1 MYKRE
6 SGWSGFWCG
15 LFVAAGLTALGW
27 FIMTTALSVK
37 KLDRTVS
44 VKGLSERLVKA
55 DVAIYPI
62 ELVVAD
68 NNPINLSKKLKYGKD
83 AVDKF
88 LKSEGFDDSEIFVSS
103 PQITDNFA
111 NGYNSNARFRY
122 TGKLI
127 VTLYTHKVD
136 SVVALDR
143 KLFKLS
149 EMGIM
154 ATNQKFQTV
163 YLYTQLNKIKPVMI
177 EQAIQNARKV
187 AMKFANESSSELGSI
202 KTAHQ
207 GYFSITDRDPN
218 TPYIKRVRVVV
229 NVVYYLR

>member
-6 SGWSGFWCG
+6 SAWSGFWCG
-15 LFVAAGLTALGW
+15 LLIAAGLSVLGW
-27 FIMTTALSVK
+27 FVMNTALSVK
-37 KLDRTVS
+37 RLDRTVS

-55 DVAIYPI
+55 DIAIYPI

-68 NNPINLSKKLKYGKD
+68 NNPIKLSNKLKAGRD
-83 AVDKF
+83 SIESF
-88 LKSEGFDDSEIFVSS
+88 LKSQGFGEDEIFVSS
-103 PQITDNFA
+103 PRIVDNYA
-111 NGYNSNARFRY
+111 NEYNSNARFRY

-127 VTLYTHKVD
+127 ITLYTHQVDKVV
-136 SVVALDR
+136 SLGK

-149 EMGIM
+149 EMGVM

-163 YLYTQLNKIKPVMI
+163 YLYTQLNKIKPIMI
-177 EQAIQNARKV
+177 EQAIQNAHKV
-187 AMKFANESSSELGSI
+187 AMKFANESNSELGPI
-202 KTAHQ
+202 KTARQ